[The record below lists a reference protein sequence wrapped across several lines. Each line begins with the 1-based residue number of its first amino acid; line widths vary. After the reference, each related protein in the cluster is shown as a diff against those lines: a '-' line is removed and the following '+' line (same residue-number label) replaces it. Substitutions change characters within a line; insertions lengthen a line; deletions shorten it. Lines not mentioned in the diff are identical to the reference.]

1 MLVFLDPAFENLA
14 PKESTVEWTC
24 QWEDEQL
31 EAFKEAK
38 KRRDVPAMFRAERS
52 IRASLNEWNPEI
64 FLVFSKKELRS
75 IQRQLRAYIN
85 EWIDSGFAPDGSE
98 FPVRREFKPRLR
110 DRDDGTA
117 ISRPKWPLPPPEDYA
132 PPPAA
137 VSAIAKLHHG
147 KAVPYIGRYRIEIEN
162 NAKPPVEMSISPG
175 GGVDYI
181 LREKGRQSTES
192 RAALIFYWFY
202 RSNWLFRLMRCNR
215 CKALSLPQTKP
226 RKRYERG
233 WHCDKCRNSAAAQ
246 AATAARRTRLREQW
260 LGLAVDAYREY
271 RSSPRRST
279 NDVSVFIAERV
290 NKRLPYNSRIKRN
303 TITRNL
309 KEIQAHAAKKET
321 NRNAKG

>member
-1 MLVFLDPAFENLA
+1 MMRAVRFIRDSLEEWDP
-14 PKESTVEWTC
+14 
-24 QWEDEQL
+24 
-31 EAFKEAK
+31 
-38 KRRDVPAMFRAERS
+38 R
-52 IRASLNEWNPEI
+52 I
-64 FLVFSKKELRS
+64 FLVSGKKELRS

-98 FPVRREFKPRLR
+98 FPARREFKVRLR
-110 DRDDGTA
+110 DRGDGTTIA
-117 ISRPKWPLPPPEDYA
+117 RPKWNTPPEDYA

-137 VSAIAKLHHG
+137 ISAIAKLHKG
-147 KAVPYIGRYRIEIEN
+147 KAVPSAGGRYHIEIEDD
-162 NAKPPVEMSISPG
+162 ARSPVAMSIFTR
-175 GGVDYI
+175 GGVSYS
-181 LREKGRQSTES
+181 LRGTAGLTMES

-202 RSNWLFRLMRCNR
+202 RSSWLFRLMRCNR

-279 NDVSVFIAERV
+279 NGVSAFIAERV

-309 KEIQAHAAKKET
+309 KEIQAHAELKGAK
-321 NRNAKG
+321 RNAKG

>member
-31 EAFKEAK
+31 EAFREAE
-38 KRRDVPAMFRAERS
+38 KRRNGPAMLRAARA
-52 IRASLNEWNPEI
+52 IQASLNEWNPEI

-75 IQRQLRAYIN
+75 IQRQLRAYID
-85 EWIDSGFAPDGSE
+85 EWIDTGFVSDGSE
-98 FPVRREFKPRLR
+98 FPDRREFKPRLR
-110 DRDDGTA
+110 DRGDGTA
-117 ISRPKWPLPPPEDYA
+117 ISRPKWNEPPEDYA

-137 VSAIAKLHHG
+137 VCAIAKLHHG
-147 KAVPYIGRYRIEIEN
+147 KAVPSIGRYRIDVED
-162 NAKPPVEMSISPG
+162 NAKSPVEMSISPG
-175 GGVDYI
+175 GGVNYF
-181 LREKGRQSTES
+181 LREKGRRNTEL

-202 RSNWLFRLMRCNR
+202 RSNWVFWLRRCNR
-215 CKALSLPQTKP
+215 CKALSMPTTKP

-246 AATAARRTRLREQW
+246 AATDARRARLREQW

-279 NDVSVFIAERV
+279 NDVSAFIAERV

-303 TITRNL
+303 TITRNF
-309 KEIQAHAAKKET
+309 KEIQIRAAKTGAK
-321 NRNAKG
+321 RNAKG